1 MAENREETLMKNFV
15 SALNEVFK
23 NDFFEFKKDAY
34 KKISA
39 GKFVSL
45 KKALSNIN
53 NIVTLKVTNLF
64 IEKLVNDGFI
74 GNDQGCRMKADVNSI
89 SANANGYDVEYPN
102 PNSKGTNKP
111 VVKPKNILAEVK
123 CNIPVGEKQF
133 GSAQKAG
140 ILKDIEGLIEEKK
153 LRSEAKEKSYFK
165 FMVFMNYKDDEKHN
179 VKESVEKLL
188 NLKEYKY
195 KEKVKW
201 YSKEYVKGKKDCGLT
216 TDNVYIILI

>member
-23 NDFFEFKKDAY
+23 NDFFELKKDAY

-39 GKFVSL
+39 GKFVFL

-74 GNDQGCRMKADVNSI
+74 GKKQGCRMKADVNSI

-111 VVKPKNILAEVK
+111 VDKPKNILAEVK

-140 ILKDIEGLIEEKK
+140 ILKDIEGLLNGEEK
-153 LRSEAKEKSYFK
+153 SKSSLSTTKDYFK
-165 FMVFMNYKDDEKHN
+165 FMVFMDYKDENHN
-179 VKESVEKLL
+179 VEKSVDNL
-188 NLKEYKY
+188 LKEYNN
-195 KEKVKW
+195 VKW
-201 YSKEYVKGKKDCGLT
+201 YSKEYVKDCGLT

>member
-64 IEKLVNDGFI
+64 IKKLVKDGFVDI
-74 GNDQGCRMKADVNSI
+74 TQEVAMKVNVNNN
-89 SANANGYDVEYPN
+89 SANANGYDVEYTAN
-102 PNSKGTNKP
+102 KSKE
-111 VVKPKNILAEVK
+111 KNILAEVK
-123 CNIPVGEKQF
+123 CNIPVGKEHF

-140 ILKDIEGLIEEKK
+140 ILKDIEGLLKGEKK
-153 LRSEAKEKSYFK
+153 SKSNVKTSDYYK
-165 FMVFMNYKDDEKHN
+165 FMVFMKYDVDCD
-179 VKESVEKLL
+179 VEKSVKDLL
-188 NLKEYKY
+188 KGYKY
-195 KEKVKW
+195 KDNVKW
-201 YSKEYVKGKKDCGLT
+201 YSKEYDKEKKKDYYGLT
-216 TDNVYIILI
+216 KDYVYIILI